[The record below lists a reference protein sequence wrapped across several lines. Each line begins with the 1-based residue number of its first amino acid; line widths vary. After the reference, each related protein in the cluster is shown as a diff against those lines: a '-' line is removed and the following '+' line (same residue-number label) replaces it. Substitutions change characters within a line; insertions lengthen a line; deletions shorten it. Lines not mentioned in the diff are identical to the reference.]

1 MDSLW
6 WYILIVSTSLEE
18 HMEYLRLVFDIL
30 REQQLYANLATCTIF
45 VDKVVFLGFDS
56 SNCLKLMKIKL
67 K

>member
-1 MDSLW
+1 MVVYFDR
-6 WYILIVSTSLEE
+6 STSLEE

-30 REQQLYANLATCTIF
+30 REQQLYANLATSTIF